1 MTETRPD
8 PCAPPKAGLLSV
20 EEARAKIA
28 SLVQVI
34 EGVEQL
40 PIRAALNR
48 VLAQEVISGIDVPPS
63 DNSAM
68 DGYALRIADLPAE
81 GEVALQLIGKAYAG
95 TPFAGEVA
103 AGQCVRIMTGAMI
116 PRGADTVIMQE
127 QVRAEGEQV
136 RVGAGHAP
144 GSNVRRAG
152 EDMARGE
159 AVLPPGHCLTPA
171 DLGVLASLG
180 LGEVRV
186 RRRLRVA
193 FFSTGDELR
202 SVGETLQEGQ
212 IYDSNRYTLHGMLTR
227 LGVELLDL
235 GVIRDDRDAIRQA
248 FQDAA
253 AMADVVLT
261 SGGVSVGEADYVKQ
275 TLDELG
281 QVDFW
286 RIAMKPGKPLACGRL
301 GPALFFGLPGNPVS
315 VMATFY
321 QFVQPALH
329 AMMGQAQA
337 PATTLRLPTETA
349 LRKAPG
355 RTDFQRGRLVRGSDG
370 QLRVNSTGLQ
380 GSHVLTSMSRADC
393 FIILPADCAGVEA
406 GELVEV
412 QPFAGLI

>member
-1 MTETRPD
+1 MTDTRTD
-8 PCAPPKAGLLSV
+8 PCVTPQAGLLSV
-20 EEARAKIA
+20 ADARKKIA
-28 SLVQVI
+28 ALIRGI

-40 PIRAALNR
+40 PIRDTLDR
-48 VLAQEVISGIDVPPS
+48 VLAQEVISAIDVPPD

-68 DGYALRIADLPAE
+68 DGYALRGDDLPRD
-81 GEVALQLIGKAYAG
+81 GEVELRLIGKAFAG

-127 QVRAEGEQV
+127 QARADGE
-136 RVGAGHAP
+136 RIHIGHGHKPQA
-144 GSNVRRAG
+144 NVRRAG
-152 EDMARGE
+152 EDMARGDR
-159 AVLPPGHCLTPA
+159 VLQPGRRITPA

-202 SVGETLQEGQ
+202 SVGEALEEGQ

-235 GVIRDDRDAIRQA
+235 GVIRDTREAIRQA
-248 FQDAA
+248 FTDAA
-253 AMADVVLT
+253 AIADVVIT
-261 SGGVSVGEADYVKQ
+261 SGGVSVGEADFVKQ

-286 RIAMKPGKPLACGRL
+286 RIAMKPGKPLACGRIDK
-301 GPALFFGLPGNPVS
+301 AVFFGLPGNPVS

-321 QFVQPALH
+321 QFVQPALRG
-329 AMMGQAQA
+329 MMGEI
-337 PATTLRLPTETA
+337 PGPFPTLRLPTETP
-349 LRKAPG
+349 LHKAPG
-355 RTDFQRGRLVRGSDG
+355 RTDFQRGRLVHGADG
-370 QLRVNSTGLQ
+370 QWRVNSTGLQ
-380 GSHVLTSMSRADC
+380 GSHVLTSMSQADC
-393 FIILPADCAGVEA
+393 FVILPAECSGVAA